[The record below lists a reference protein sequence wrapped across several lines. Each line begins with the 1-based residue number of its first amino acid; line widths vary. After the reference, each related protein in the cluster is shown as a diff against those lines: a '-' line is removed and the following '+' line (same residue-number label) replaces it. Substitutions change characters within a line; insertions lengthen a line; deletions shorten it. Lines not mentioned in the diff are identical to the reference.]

1 MLDTNTV
8 SNFLKRHPDVVQRV
22 VGLPVETLCI
32 STITEGEISFGLA
45 KAPRATNL
53 HRGADEFRKRVDV
66 LPWNSEA
73 ASHYGKLRAGMERSG
88 QNLSALDM
96 LIAAHALSI
105 KAVLV
110 TSDQAFV
117 RTPGLAVE
125 DWATASQER

>member
-8 SNFLKRHPDVVQRV
+8 SNFLKRHTNVVQHV

-32 STITEGEISFGLA
+32 STITEGEILFGLA
-45 KAPRATNL
+45 KVPQATKL
-53 HRGADEFRKRVDV
+53 HRGANEFRKRVDV
-66 LPWNSEA
+66 LSWNSEA
-73 ASHYGKLRAGMERSG
+73 ASRYGELRAGMERSG

-105 KAVLV
+105 EAVLV
-110 TSDQAFV
+110 TSDRAFV

-125 DWATASQER
+125 DWATAPP